1 MRACKHEAVGSLC
14 RLNVK
19 YVITKGFRSRS
30 AWHWVIFLIIV
41 ALSISYVEKE
51 NNLYLEVNSN
61 LSILGEISRDREDP
75 NGKFQIDQIF
85 IETFLISFNKLWKA
99 QFSKF
104 FSILSHYKSRYFQ
117 NTLKRDENWTYN

>member
-99 QFSKF
+99 
-104 FSILSHYKSRYFQ
+104 
-117 NTLKRDENWTYN
+117 

>member
-104 FSILSHYKSRYFQ
+104 LSILSHYKSRYFQ
-117 NTLKRDENWTYN
+117 NTLKRNENWTYN